1 MEAMQTATRMTRE
14 KYLQLEETTYPT
26 SLVEGELIVSEALAW
41 HQILVHRI
49 LFAVELWIRQGSGR
63 GQTMGAIDTDLDE
76 KNVYGPDLVWYR
88 AERMLRN
95 VHVRPQPLPDIAVEV
110 RSPSTWCYDI
120 GAKKNNYER
129 YGLGELWL
137 VDTAAD
143 EVLIFRRS
151 SAASPTFDVSL
162 ELTRDDALASPFLPG
177 FALALAELFAQPG
190 GTGAGG
196 TGA

>member
-1 MEAMQTATRMTRE
+1 MAAMQTVTRMTRE
-14 KYLQLEETTYPT
+14 EYLRLEETTYPT
-26 SLVEGELIVSEALAW
+26 SLVDGELIVSEALAW

-76 KNVYGPDLVWYR
+76 KNIYGPDLVWYR

-162 ELTRDDALASPFLPG
+162 ELTRDDALGSPFLPG

>member
-1 MEAMQTATRMTRE
+1 MHTATGMTRE
-14 KYLQLEETTYPT
+14 EYLQLEETTYPT
-26 SLVEGELIVSEALAW
+26 SLVDGELIVSEALAW

-63 GQTMGAIDTDLDE
+63 GQTMGAIDADLDE
-76 KNVYGPDLVWYR
+76 RNVYGPDLVWYR

-120 GAKKNNYER
+120 GAKKTNYER
-129 YGLGELWL
+129 YGLPELWL

-143 EVLIFRRS
+143 EVLVFRRS
-151 SAASPTFDVSL
+151 TPSGKRFNVSE
-162 ELTRDDALASPFLPG
+162 ELTRDDALISPLLPG
-177 FALALAELFAQPG
+177 FALSLAELFAQPG
-190 GTGAGG
+190 GTGGTPGAG
-196 TGA
+196 A